1 MTKIF
6 DWKNEIN
13 EIELNECIK
22 IIKNG
27 GIVIFPTD
35 TVYGIGCNCFDDKA
49 INKIF
54 EIKTREYKKPINVL
68 CNDIDDIKKLAKS
81 LSKEEVNI
89 ITNYMP
95 GACTL
100 IVNKNEKVSD
110 LLTAK
115 LDTVGVRIPDNKI
128 ARTLIKRSKLPLAT
142 TSANIS
148 GNKALTDFD
157 ETLNEFKN
165 KADVIIDGGR
175 SKIGVPSTI
184 VKYEN
189 EELKILRQGSIYITK
204 KKAGC

>member
-13 EIELNECIK
+13 ENELNECIK

-35 TVYGIGCNCFDDKA
+35 TVYGIGCNCLDDKA
-49 INKIF
+49 INRIF

-81 LSKEEVNI
+81 LSEEEVNI

-110 LLTAK
+110 LL
-115 LDTVGVRIPDNKI
+115 
-128 ARTLIKRSKLPLAT
+128 
-142 TSANIS
+142 S

-157 ETLNEFKN
+157 EILNEFKN
-165 KADVIIDGGR
+165 KVDVIIDGGR
-175 SKIGVPSTI
+175 SKIGVSSTI

-204 KKAGC
+204 